1 MVGLRDA
8 TQYQTQL
15 RTLLPAGPAWD
26 PELVP
31 ELEKILLGVSQE
43 LARIDVRAFD
53 LINEMDPLGVNE
65 LVPEWE
71 RVMGLPDPCMGDS
84 PAFEDRRLAV
94 RQRLVAV
101 GGQSRAYFID
111 IAIRQG
117 YPSAGITERRA
128 PRFGRSRFG
137 AAHFGTWAAQF
148 MWTLNSGPRRRLGRR
163 FGASF
168 WGERFGANPSGAL
181 ECVIR
186 RSSPGH
192 TLEFIDYGVDD

>member
-1 MVGLRDA
+1 MAAVRTA
-8 TQYQTQL
+8 EQYKDQL
-15 RTLLPAGPAWD
+15 RALLPLGPAWD

-31 ELEKILLGVSQE
+31 EVDLVLTGVAQE
-43 LARIDVRAFD
+43 FARIDARAFD
-53 LINEMDPLGVNE
+53 LLNEMAADGVNE
-65 LVPEWE
+65 LVPDWE
-71 RVMGLPDPCMGDS
+71 SVMNLPDPCLGAN

-94 RQRLVAV
+94 RRRLVAV
-101 GGQSRAYFID
+101 GGQSIQFFID
-111 IAIRQG
+111 LAVSQG
-117 YPSAGITERRA
+117 YPEASVTEHRA

-137 AAHFGTWAAQF
+137 NAHFGTWAAQF

-186 RSSPGH
+186 RSAPAH
-192 TLEFIDYGVDD
+192 TLEFINYGESV